1 MISILFSII
10 APVFG
15 LIVMGAVSTRRRWLD
30 THVIKGM
37 NDFTFFAAMPAL
49 LFRSVV
55 EAPPLKL
62 IAIAGPFLAAAV
74 ILFVVALLLSRWLF
88 KGRLAES
95 GIAGL
100 DSIYGNTVMMG
111 IPVVDALYGA
121 PGVANL
127 LAIIAVHSAVLL
139 PLGTVVIEA
148 DSGTGRSMLQVVRA
162 SLAGTARNP
171 IVMAIVL
178 AFLWRATGLGL
189 AAPLDRLMEMLG
201 RAGPPLALFCLGAT
215 LPKPQ
220 GMTGFGEVVMS
231 SAMKLLAL
239 PALVALLAHLAGV
252 EGVAFNV
259 VVLAAAMP
267 TGANA
272 FLLARRYEVRMEVSA
287 TTVAVSTA
295 LSVVTLTVLLAWLG

>member
-1 MISILFSII
+1 MTVLFSVI
-10 APVFG
+10 APIFG
-15 LIVMGAVSTRRRWLD
+15 LIVMGAASTGRRWLD
-30 THVIKGM
+30 SHVIKGM

-62 IAIAGPFLAAAV
+62 IAVAGPFLIGAV
-74 ILFVVALLLSRWLF
+74 LLFVVALLLSRWLF
-88 KGRLAES
+88 KGSLAES

-100 DSIYGNTVMMG
+100 DGIYGNTVMLG

-139 PLGTVVIEA
+139 PIGTVVIEA
-148 DSGTGRSMLQVVRA
+148 DAGTGRSMLHVVRA
-162 SLAGTARNP
+162 SLSGTARNP

-215 LPKPQ
+215 LPRPR
-220 GMTGFGEVVMS
+220 GMTGFGEVMLS
-231 SAMKLLAL
+231 SALTLLAL
-239 PALVALLAHLAGV
+239 PALVGLLAYLAGV
-252 EGVAFNV
+252 RGVAFDV

-272 FLLARRYEVRMEVSA
+272 FLLARRYEVRMEESA